1 MASIARGAQPVRWV
15 SPSVI
20 GVVAVGGAIGSVARY
35 VLAQL
40 WSSPWAIV
48 VINVVG
54 SLLLGLLMGVV
65 SHGSSNPLLR
75 PFVGVG
81 VLGGFTTFSTAMVDL
96 RSQIAA
102 GRWALT
108 LLLLLVA
115 AVGSILAAGWGWHI
129 SSAAELECEPQ

>member
-1 MASIARGAQPVRWV
+1 MASTGGGSRPSSRV
-15 SPSVI
+15 SPAVI
-20 GVVAVGGAIGSVARY
+20 GVVAAGGAIGSVARY

-54 SLLLGLLMGVV
+54 SLLLGLLMGVL
-65 SHGSSNPLLR
+65 SQGSSNPLLR

-96 RSQIAA
+96 RSQLTA
-102 GRWALT
+102 GHPAVT

-129 SSAAELECEPQ
+129 SSAAEPEWKPQ

>member
-1 MASIARGAQPVRWV
+1 MASTGRRRRPSSRV

-20 GVVAVGGAIGSVARY
+20 GVAAAGGAIGSVARY
-35 VLAQL
+35 GLAEL

-54 SLLLGLLMGVV
+54 SLLLGLLMGVL
-65 SHGSSNPLLR
+65 SRGSSNPLLR

-96 RSQIAA
+96 RSKLAA
-102 GRWALT
+102 GHLAVT
-108 LLLLLVA
+108 LLLLVVA
-115 AVGSILAAGWGWHI
+115 AAGSILAAGWGWHI
-129 SSAAELECEPQ
+129 SSAAEPEWDPQ